1 MYRTDC
7 DKLKNAIDKKGYS
20 MQDIASDIGIDRAT
34 LYRRIKNNALRISD
48 IQKIAEKL
56 SLTGE
61 EAKNI
66 FLAT

>member
-7 DKLKNAIDKKGYS
+7 DKLKSAIDNKGYS
-20 MQDIASDIGIDRAT
+20 MQDIAADIGIDRAT

-61 EAKNI
+61 EARNI